1 MQWKNRE
8 KWNDQDHHEKAS
20 SFSSSWF
27 LEWFSFVLYLTKYL
41 LQKYVHVGKRSSIRS
56 QMFVKKDVLKKIL
69 NIYRK
74 TLELESLFNIVVG
87 LIAGNFIK
95 KETPTQ
101 VFSCEYWE
109 IFENSFFIENMFIIL
124 FRNFMQ
130 W

>member
-1 MQWKNRE
+1 
-8 KWNDQDHHEKAS
+8 
-20 SFSSSWF
+20 
-27 LEWFSFVLYLTKYL
+27 
-41 LQKYVHVGKRSSIRS
+41 
-56 QMFVKKDVLKKIL
+56 MFVKKDVLKKIL

-74 TLELESLFNIVVG
+74 TLALESLFNIVVG